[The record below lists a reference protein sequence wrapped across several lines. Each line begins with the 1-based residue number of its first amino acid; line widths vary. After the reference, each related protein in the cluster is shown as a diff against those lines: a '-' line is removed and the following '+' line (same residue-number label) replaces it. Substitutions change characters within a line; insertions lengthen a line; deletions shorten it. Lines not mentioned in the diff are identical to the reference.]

1 MNEQQCSEE
10 VEEVCGEVELAEC
23 REEQVGINHHYI
35 ITTDFKLGKLGG
47 SKKFL
52 V

>member
-23 REEQVGINHHYI
+23 REEQVGIKHHYI
-35 ITTDFKLGKLGG
+35 ITTDFKLGKQAG

-52 V
+52 M